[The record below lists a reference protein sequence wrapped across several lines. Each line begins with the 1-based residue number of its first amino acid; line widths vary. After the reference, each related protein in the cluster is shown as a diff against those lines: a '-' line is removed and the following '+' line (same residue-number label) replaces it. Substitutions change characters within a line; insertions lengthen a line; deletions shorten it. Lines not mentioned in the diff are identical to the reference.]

1 MNKTLDMIL
10 KIYGAEHV
18 IARLIEQLR
27 LVAESKDEE
36 VIKTVK
42 QLVAEYPSDTEYIYS
57 LCKFSNLLTYASAD
71 PTISDEP
78 WKEEGIRQELINGG
92 EDGYGCK

>member
-18 IARLIEQLR
+18 VARLIEQLR

-57 LCKFSNLLTYASAD
+57 LCEFSNLLTYTSAD
-71 PTISDEP
+71 PTITDEP
-78 WKEEGIRQELINGG
+78 WKEEGIRQELINSK

>member
-10 KIYGAEHV
+10 KKYGAEHV
-18 IARLIEQLR
+18 VARLIEQLR

-57 LCKFSNLLTYASAD
+57 LCEFSNLLTYASTN
-71 PTISDEP
+71 PTITDEA
-78 WKEEGIRQELINGG
+78 WKEEDIRQELINGE
-92 EDGYGCK
+92 EDGYGC

>member
-42 QLVAEYPSDTEYIYS
+42 QLVSEYPSDTEYIYS
-57 LCKFSNLLTYASAD
+57 LCEFSNLLTYASAD

-78 WKEEGIRQELINGG
+78 WKEEGIRQELING
-92 EDGYGCK
+92 EEEGYGCK

>member
-18 IARLIEQLR
+18 VARLIEQLR

-36 VIKTVK
+36 VIKTVQ

-57 LCKFSNLLTYASAD
+57 LCEFSNLLTYTSAD
-71 PTISDEP
+71 PTITDEP
-78 WKEEGIRQELINGG
+78 WKEEGIRQELINSK